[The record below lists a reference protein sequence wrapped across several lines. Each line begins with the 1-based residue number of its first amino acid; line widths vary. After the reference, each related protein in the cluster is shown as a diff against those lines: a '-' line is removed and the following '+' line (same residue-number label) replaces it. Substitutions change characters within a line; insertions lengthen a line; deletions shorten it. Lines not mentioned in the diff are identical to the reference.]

1 MAKADIGCC
10 RKRLQVMLVAQEAAR
25 QIVAAAATCRRAGAA
40 VILRGGMVQARAAN
54 HPAVVIQIAGQ
65 LAEQAVVVEI
75 SVLVPGEAIMLGECA
90 GHHVVAGVALAVLIG
105 LSIHTC
111 HQLVITP
118 LPGCRQ
124 TSAQGATVDVA
135 GHRIGHHAH
144 AGWRAQAVVV
154 HHVIGIVVVDPRL
167 DLLQH
172 LADIVPLEPQGDAF
186 TLELAAVHAAPGVA
200 GFAVTTADRQL
211 QQRVFVRRPAEH
223 QVGAPL
229 VPARMHVVA
238 VTVLV
243 VIGVGAVGQQADVTL
258 LATGGGIDIAVEA
271 TIGADQEAGVD
282 PPAQLAE
289 ILRITLEED
298 GRRRVARPPEHGLRP
313 LDHRQRIVV
322 LRCDVG
328 AGRVHAARA
337 GAEHLGT
344 VGQQLQARTEHAAEY
359 RVAVGAAATHGGETG
374 NGLQVVTRVAGRHRL
389 TRNLRIGRHRQ
400 RRLLGDAGDDHGRQ
414 FGGTGMVRL
423 FTVIDRLGGQRT
435 AGEQA
440 QQGRMG
446 DLPAQTGRL
455 NRKTLGQAR
464 TRPTATSNAGH
475 RNFHFCI

>member
-1 MAKADIGCC
+1 
-10 RKRLQVMLVAQEAAR
+10 
-25 QIVAAAATCRRAGAA
+25 
-40 VILRGGMVQARAAN
+40 
-54 HPAVVIQIAGQ
+54 
-65 LAEQAVVVEI
+65 
-75 SVLVPGEAIMLGECA
+75 
-90 GHHVVAGVALAVLIG
+90 
-105 LSIHTC
+105 
-111 HQLVITP
+111 
-118 LPGCRQ
+118 
-124 TSAQGATVDVA
+124 
-135 GHRIGHHAH
+135 
-144 AGWRAQAVVV
+144 
-154 HHVIGIVVVDPRL
+154 
-167 DLLQH
+167 
-172 LADIVPLEPQGDAF
+172 
-186 TLELAAVHAAPGVA
+186 
-200 GFAVTTADRQL
+200 
-211 QQRVFVRRPAEH
+211 
-223 QVGAPL
+223 
-229 VPARMHVVA
+229 MHVVA
-238 VTVLV
+238 VAVLV

-258 LATGGGIDIAVEA
+258 LATGGGIDIAIEA

-282 PPAQLAE
+282 SPAQLAE

-298 GRRRVARPPEHGLRP
+298 GRRRVARPPEHGLRS

-328 AGRVHAARA
+328 AGRVHTARA
-337 GAEHLGT
+337 GTEHLGT

-400 RRLLGDAGDDHGRQ
+400 RRLLGDAGDDHRRQ
-414 FGGTGMVRL
+414 FGGTGVVRM

-464 TRPTATSNAGH
+464 ARPTASSNAGH